1 MTISSGTYRIRNS
14 KSHTILD
21 LSRKDGH
28 EIHGWQQHDQ
38 NNQHWY
44 VRRTGD
50 GYVIQNV
57 ESGDYASVNGNQN
70 GSKLRGSKNECTWNL
85 IPKEDNHFMGVPGT
99 NQVADMDM
107 GRSDNGTTVHLWE
120 RTGANQQRWQFE
132 KINDNPGSG
141 GGGGGYH
148 PPPQQQYQQPQQP
161 QQQYQQPQQQP
172 QQPQQPPPQQQPQQP
187 QQPPQQQG
195 PVSPG
200 TYILKNVKTGT
211 VIDLNRG
218 QANEGADVFGYDHNG
233 GNNQKWQ
240 IQPTGHGQ
248 NFTIRNLETNTYAA
262 FPGQSFAQGVLVKA
276 SSQPQEYTFAAADK
290 GIFICPTQQPG
301 YVLDLV
307 HGSEKNGTKICVW
320 QNNQQDNQK
329 WYFERA

>member
-1 MTISSGTYRIRNS
+1 MTISPGTYRIINL
-14 KSHTILD
+14 KSRTALD
-21 LSRKDGH
+21 QSRKDDQA
-28 EIHGWQQHDQ
+28 IHGWQQHDQ

-44 VRRTGD
+44 VQPTD
-50 GYVIQNV
+50 GGYNLKNV
-57 ESGDYASVNGNQN
+57 ESGRYAGVNGHQN
-70 GSKLRGSKNECTWNL
+70 GSKLRGSGTPTKWNL
-85 IPKEDNHFMGVPGT
+85 FEDKAGSGQWFIGIPGDNAV
-99 NQVADMDM
+99 VDLDM
-107 GRSDNGTTVHLWE
+107 GRPANGTTVHLWD
-120 RTGANQQRWQFE
+120 RTGAEQQKWRFE
-132 KINDNPGSG
+132 KINDNSGQGGG

-161 QQQYQQPQQQP
+161 QQPYQQP
-172 QQPQQPPPQQQPQQP
+172 QQPQQPPQQPQQP

-211 VIDLNRG
+211 VLDLSRG
-218 QANEGADVFGYDHNG
+218 EANEGADVFGYEHNG

-240 IQPTGHGQ
+240 VQPTGHGQ
-248 NFTIRNLETNTYAA
+248 NFTIRNLESNSYAS
-262 FPGQSFAQGVLVKA
+262 FPGQSFAQGVLVKG

-290 GIFICPTQQPG
+290 GIFISPTQQPG

-307 HGSEKNGTKICVW
+307 HGSDKNGTKICVW